1 MLLRTVGLLPLL
13 LAAGRAQERA
23 APSGALA
30 EVAAAYAAKVAAS
43 AIFVSGRSLDSVL
56 AEELAPTRPLE
67 ALIRPLLK
75 FDVDREQRTVTCRV
89 GLMRATAAAT
99 RNLGCTLVRPDAN
112 ADALRARGA
121 PDVAGSMP
129 DAAAVDW
136 PLGDRQPATPPTGI
150 DVPAV
155 QRAVAAAF
163 AKPEVMHTRAV
174 VVLHRGRLVTEQ
186 YADGYRADMALPGW
200 SMTKTLTYALLGAR
214 VQQGKLAPKAPLA
227 VPEWRGDE
235 RRTIGFDDLLT
246 MTGGLA
252 WNEDYADPNSDAL
265 RMLFGSSDC
274 AGAYAA
280 CARDAAPGTRFLYA
294 SGATNLLCR
303 VLRGTFA
310 DDREYWS
317 FPNQAL
323 FARLGMRTA
332 VLETDPSGTF
342 VGSSYGF
349 ASARDW
355 ARLGLLF
362 ANDGVAGGERILP
375 AGWVAAGVA
384 PQKASGGRYGRL
396 TWLDGDPDGD
406 GPRTREWPDLPGDLF
421 YMSGHEGQY
430 CVVMPSDAL
439 VVVRLGCAKNG
450 GFALHALLR
459 DVRAALRP

>member
-1 MLLRTVGLLPLL
+1 
-13 LAAGRAQERA
+13 
-23 APSGALA
+23 
-30 EVAAAYAAKVAAS
+30 
-43 AIFVSGRSLDSVL
+43 VSGRSLDSVL
-56 AEELAPTRPLE
+56 DEELAPTRPLD
-67 ALIRPLLK
+67 AMIRPLLK
-75 FDVDREQRTVTCRV
+75 FDVDREHGAVTCHV
-89 GLMRATAAAT
+89 GAASAVAVAT
-99 RNLGCTLVRPDAN
+99 RNLGCTLVRPDASRES
-112 ADALRARGA
+112 LRARSA
-121 PDVAGSMP
+121 P
-129 DAAAVDW
+129 DAADSRPDPKAIDW
-136 PLGDRQPATPPTGI
+136 PLGDRMPETAAAGI

-155 QRAVAAAF
+155 LRALAAAF
-163 AKPEVMHTRAV
+163 AEPAKMHTRAI
-174 VVLHRGRLVTEQ
+174 VVLHRGQLVAEQ
-186 YADGYRADMALPGW
+186 YADGYRADMPLPGW

-214 VQQGKLAPKAPLA
+214 VQQGKLDPKQALA
-227 VPEWRGDE
+227 IPEWRGDE

-246 MTGGLA
+246 MTGGLQ

-265 RMLFGSSDC
+265 RMLFRSSDH
-274 AGAYAA
+274 AGVYAA
-280 CARDAAPGTRFLYA
+280 CARVAAPGTHFCYA

-303 VLRGTFA
+303 VLRSTFA

-317 FPNQAL
+317 FPRQAL

-362 ANDGVAGGERILP
+362 ANDGRAGGERILP

-384 PQKASGGRYGRL
+384 PQPASAGRYGRL
-396 TWLDGDPDGD
+396 TWLDRDCDGE
-406 GPRTREWPDLPGDLF
+406 GKHTREWPDLPADLF

-430 CVVMPSDAL
+430 CFVMPADEL
-439 VVVRLGCAKNG
+439 VIVRLGCAKNG